1 MKTTS
6 RADYYRVQA
15 TMPRELT
22 EWLERLGAKC
32 KALGGYKIS
41 KCEIIRSSLEAL
53 REVEKHLDVTEV
65 RDEVELKK
73 RILEA
78 FETSRKKR

>member
-6 RADYYRVQA
+6 RAGYYRVQA
-15 TMPRELT
+15 TMPPELT
-22 EWLERLGAKC
+22 EWLEKIGAKC
-32 KALGGYKIS
+32 KASGGYKLS

-53 REVEKHLDVTEV
+53 RYVENHLDVTEV

-73 RILEA
+73 RILAA
-78 FETSRKKR
+78 FEKRRATQ